1 MKKFTILVLAAVC
14 CGCTTVQRQKAPA
27 PVQAPLGIV
36 AISVEGDKA
45 ILQVAGAENVCPD
58 FVQCSGSLAGEWK
71 DAEPKFRG
79 FRQTEAGTV
88 VLMEVDATANSQFYR
103 TIDRGQAPVAQE
115 MQAQAK
121 AATQPRR
128 ILTKRTIGA
137 KMQDPPSPLDAKYAN
152 VAKSRKART
161 DVVSDEVPAKP
172 EEKEEKF
179 LPMCQLGEPAVTE
192 KPEAVVT
199 IRDVVLQQPTG
210 DLPEDPV
217 AKKEE

>member
-71 DAEPKFRG
+71 
-79 FRQTEAGTV
+79 
-88 VLMEVDATANSQFYR
+88 
-103 TIDRGQAPVAQE
+103 